1 MILFVDDLFGD
12 FICILLGIILFIV
25 GIRSLI
31 VFTQLGVTLGF
42 IFLIA
47 SLVMLYEAD
56 VLKIFLGDD

>member
-1 MILFVDDLFGD
+1 VILFVDDLFGD
-12 FICILLGIILFIV
+12 FICILLGIILFII

-47 SLVMLYEAD
+47 SLVLLYEAD
-56 VLKIFLGDD
+56 VLKIFLGDG